1 MQELS
6 RLLRMSCFLTEVLV
20 FMGRMRLLALNRER
34 KLERRSSLT
43 ETGNFGGDMIRLM
56 VSTVDVC
63 VDSVVVIV
71 VAVRFFWILDIRSAS
86 KEGRK
91 LLTIERMYLSSSACW
106 LAY

>member
-1 MQELS
+1 
-6 RLLRMSCFLTEVLV
+6 
-20 FMGRMRLLALNRER
+20 MGRMRLLALNRDR
-34 KLERRSSLT
+34 KWERRSSLPGPG
-43 ETGNFGGDMIRLM
+43 ELAGAAGACGNFGGDMIRLM

-63 VDSVVVIV
+63 VDSVGVIV

-106 LAY
+106 LTY